1 MAKVVSLLGADVSFR
16 NNGVIWSDL
25 FNYNVRRN
33 VLTGFPFKNISQL
46 VKETQ
51 RTTAGTRQLNF
62 LERKFKTVKCAG
74 IKLIKET
81 FFFFYLAVISYAN
94 STCKVKKGEDVDD
107 SCPQNSFTA

>member
-33 VLTGFPFKNISQL
+33 VLTGFLFKNISQL

-51 RTTAGTRQLNF
+51 RTTAGPGQCLSLNI
-62 LERKFKTVKCAG
+62 RVATSGCTVMVC
-74 IKLIKET
+74 
-81 FFFFYLAVISYAN
+81 
-94 STCKVKKGEDVDD
+94 
-107 SCPQNSFTA
+107 